1 MAEKPWAVVGI
12 YFQLLV
18 STRLV
23 LFIISHLLV
32 KIKKSKQIMIG
43 IDIQLLIS
51 ARLLLI
57 SIYPATKI
65 LEFWSL

>member
-12 YFQLLV
+12 DFQLLV

-23 LFIISHLLV
+23 LFKISHLLV

-57 SIYPATKI
+57 SIYI
-65 LEFWSL
+65 YIIYISSH